1 MKIAICSNKDERR
14 TIKQWLRMYAETE
27 HVAITVFQRMEQ
39 LLAAYQQQVYYD
51 LIFLAWPEKLEL
63 IRQLRQKDGDALL
76 VLLADVQQ
84 DLLPAFEM
92 GVLTCL
98 QRPLKESAVA
108 SVYGRCREL
117 FLQRNQEFALTVCNT
132 DGQKE
137 ERIFATREIL
147 YIESRLRK
155 VYIHTIDQQQ
165 YACYGRISVLEQSLQ
180 TSGFFRAH
188 KSCLVNL
195 RYICYIGVDKI
206 GLVSSGGHPV
216 VSLPLSRR
224 KRDMLKEAVQIR

>member
-1 MKIAICSNKDERR
+1 MKIAICGNDEERR

-27 HVAITVFQRMEQ
+27 HLVIAVFQRMEQ
-39 LLAAYQQQVYYD
+39 LLAVYQQQVYYD

-63 IRQLRQKDGDALL
+63 IRQLRQKDGDAML
-76 VLLADVQQ
+76 VVIVDAQQ
-84 DLLPAFEM
+84 DLLPVFEM

-98 QRPLKESAVA
+98 QRPLKETVVLG
-108 SVYGRCREL
+108 VYSRCREL
-117 FLQRNQEFALTVCNT
+117 FLQRNQEFKLAVCNA

-155 VYIHTIDQQQ
+155 VCIYTIDRQQ
-165 YACYGRISVLEQSLQ
+165 YVCYGRISALEQSLQ
-180 TSGFFRAH
+180 VSGFFRAH
-188 KSCLVNL
+188 KSCLINL

-206 GLVSSGGHPV
+206 GLVPSGGYPV

-224 KRDMLKEAVQIR
+224 KRDMLKEAVQTK